1 MARLVHNRVYFLQ
14 SLLFSALYM
23 YFSNWVQSVVFT
35 TYQLHFNAS
44 MLSEHF
50 FFFELL
56 PILHIKTNNMLHIKT
71 NNMFYLSNTNA
82 TKNGGELRCST

>member
-50 FFFELL
+50 FFRIT
-56 PILHIKTNNMLHIKT
+56 PNIT
-71 NNMFYLSNTNA
+71 Y
-82 TKNGGELRCST
+82 